1 MPPDKVTK
9 AKEINLW
16 WSMYWPKKTPIVTK
30 PKKVRKP
37 FKFKVGDNVRI
48 SHLRNV
54 FSREYDEKWSGEI
67 FVISERQ
74 LRGGLPIYR
83 LKDHLNEEIKGTF
96 YQQELQKVNVRED
109 DEFKV
114 EKILQTKGRGR
125 NKQYLVKWLH
135 WPSKFNSWVYANE
148 VKA

>member
-1 MPPDKVTK
+1 MV
-9 AKEINLW
+9 W
-16 WSMYWPKKTPIVTK
+16 
-30 PKKVRKP
+30 
-37 FKFKVGDNVRI
+37 
-48 SHLRNV
+48 
-54 FSREYDEKWSGEI
+54 EI
-67 FVISERQ
+67 FVISQRQ

-83 LKDHLNEEIKGTF
+83 LKDYLNEEMKGTF
-96 YQQELQKVNVRED
+96 YQSELQKVNVRED

-135 WPSKFNSWVYANE
+135 WPSKFNSWVNAND